1 MKKKLLSVLLC
12 GAMVAGCLTG
22 CGSKSEANTEAPTAD
37 EAAEE
42 AADTTDDA
50 AADTEE
56 EAPAADTASA
66 VDNLIAN
73 TSGTVTLRVWA
84 GEEDQEVTQTLI
96 DGFKEKYP
104 EVTFDITVGV
114 ESEST
119 AKDTILTDVEA
130 AADVFTIADDQVN
143 DLVNAGALQE
153 VSATYTFDVKNE
165 NSEGS
170 IAAASVGDKLY
181 AYPMTADN
189 GYFMFYDASVFS
201 EEDVASLDTMIE
213 KAKAANKKIGFQA
226 PSGWYL
232 ESFFGAAG
240 CTCVLNQETGVNEC
254 DWNSANGVAAAQA
267 LSDYFATGVFVNMQ
281 HAEMATGITDGSVC
295 AAVNGVWNAQTAADA
310 WGENYRAAKL
320 PTVKI
325 GGEDKQLRSVI
336 GCKLIGVNPHS
347 QFVGWAMLLAEHLTN
362 IESQVYRFEQRGFGP
377 SNIAAASTDEV
388 LANPAVAALA
398 AQSQFGNLQRVGA
411 NFWSPTETLGSVLAE
426 SPSADEIQGI
436 LDTAVEGITAPVEES
451 AE

>member
-12 GAMVAGCLTG
+12 GAMVAGCLAG
-22 CGSKSEANTEAPTAD
+22 CGSKSEADTTD
-37 EAAEE
+37 ETAEE

-50 AADTEE
+50 AADAEE
-56 EAPAADTASA
+56 EAPAADTGSA
-66 VDNLIAN
+66 VDTLIAN
-73 TSGTVTLRVWA
+73 TSGTVTLRVWS
-84 GEEDQEVTQTLI
+84 GEEDQEVTQTLV

-104 EVTFDITVGV
+104 EVDFDITVGV

-153 VSATYTFDVKNE
+153 VSSTYTYDVKNE

-267 LSDYFATGVFVNMQ
+267 LSDYFATGVFANMQ
-281 HAEMATGITDGSVC
+281 DAEMATGITDGSVC
-295 AAVNGVWNAQTAADA
+295 AAVNGVWNAQTAESA

-362 IESQVYRFEQRGFGP
+362 IESQVYRFQQRGYGP
-377 SNIAAASTDEV
+377 SNIAAAATDEV

>member
-1 MKKKLLSVLLC
+1 MKKKVLAVLLC
-12 GAMVAGCLTG
+12 GAMVAGCLSG
-22 CGSKSEANTEAPTAD
+22 CGSKSAETSNATEDTEA
-37 EAAEE
+37 
-42 AADTTDDA
+42 
-50 AADTEE
+50 TE
-56 EAPAADTASA
+56 PAADTANA
-66 VDNLIAN
+66 VDNLIAD

-84 GEEDQEVTQTLI
+84 GEEDQEVTQTLV
-96 DGFKEKYP
+96 DGFKEKYS
-104 EVTFDITVGV
+104 EVDFDITVGV

-153 VSATYTFDVKNE
+153 VSANYTYDVKNE
-165 NSEGS
+165 NPESV

-189 GYFMFYDASVFS
+189 GYFMFYDAAVFS

-213 KAKAANKKIGFQA
+213 KAKEAGKKIGFQA

-240 CTCVLNQETGVNEC
+240 CTCALNPETGVNEC
-254 DWNSANGVAAAQA
+254 DWNSEQGVAAAQA
-267 LSDYFATGVFVNMQ
+267 LSDYFATGVFANMQ
-281 HAEMATGITDGSVC
+281 DEEMATGITDGSVC
-295 AAVNGVWNAQTAADA
+295 AAVNGVWNAQTAENA
-310 WGENYRAAKL
+310 WGENYRACKL
-320 PTVKI
+320 PTAKI
-325 GGEDKQLRSVI
+325 GGQEVQLRSVI

-347 QFVGWAMLLAEHLTN
+347 QFLGWSMLLAEHLTN
-362 IESQVYRFEQRGFGP
+362 IESQVYRFQQRGYGP
-377 SNIAAASTDEV
+377 SNIAAAATDEV
-388 LANPAVAALA
+388 VADKAVAALA
-398 AQSQFGNLQRVGA
+398 AQSQYGNLQRVGQ
-411 NFWSPTETLGSVLAE
+411 NFWSPTETLGSVLAG
-426 SPSADEIQGI
+426 SPSSDELQGI

>member
-1 MKKKLLSVLLC
+1 MKKKVLAVLLC
-12 GAMVAGCLTG
+12 GAMVAGCLSG
-22 CGSKSEANTEAPTAD
+22 CGSKSAETSNATEDTEA
-37 EAAEE
+37 
-42 AADTTDDA
+42 
-50 AADTEE
+50 TE
-56 EAPAADTASA
+56 PAADTASA

-84 GEEDQEVTQTLI
+84 GEEDQEVTQTLV
-96 DGFKEKYP
+96 DGFKEKYS
-104 EVTFDITVGV
+104 EVDFDITVGV

-153 VSATYTFDVKNE
+153 VSANYTYDVKNE
-165 NSEGS
+165 NPESV

-189 GYFMFYDASVFS
+189 GYFMFYDAAVFS

-213 KAKAANKKIGFQA
+213 KAKEAGKKIGFQA

-240 CTCVLNQETGVNEC
+240 CTCALNPETGVNEC
-254 DWNSANGVAAAQA
+254 DWNSEQGVAAAQA
-267 LSDYFATGVFVNMQ
+267 LSDYFATGVFANMQ
-281 HAEMATGITDGSVC
+281 DEEMATGITDGSVC
-295 AAVNGVWNAQTAADA
+295 AAVNGVWNAQTAENA
-310 WGENYRAAKL
+310 WGENYRACKL
-320 PTVKI
+320 PTAKI
-325 GGEDKQLRSVI
+325 GGQEVQLRSVI

-347 QFVGWAMLLAEHLTN
+347 QFLGWSMLLAEHLTN
-362 IESQVYRFEQRGFGP
+362 IESQVYRFQQRGYGP
-377 SNIAAASTDEV
+377 SNIAAAATDEV
-388 LANPAVAALA
+388 VADKAVAALA
-398 AQSQFGNLQRVGA
+398 AQSQYGNLQRVGQ
-411 NFWSPTETLGSVLAE
+411 NFWSPTETLGSVLAG
-426 SPSADEIQGI
+426 SPSSDELQGI

>member
-1 MKKKLLSVLLC
+1 MKKKVLSVLLC
-12 GAMVAGCLTG
+12 GAMVAGCLSG
-22 CGSKSEANTEAPTAD
+22 CGSKSETPNDAP
-37 EAAEE
+37 AE
-42 AADTTDDA
+42 TTDDA
-50 AADTEE
+50 ADAAEPADDAADAETE
-56 EAPAADTASA
+56 PAADAASA
-66 VDNLIAN
+66 VDTLIAN

-84 GEEDQEVTQTLI
+84 GEEDQEVTQELI
-96 DGFKEKYP
+96 DGFTAKYP

-153 VSATYTFDVKNE
+153 VSATYTFDVKSE
-165 NSEGS
+165 NSEGA
-170 IAAASVGDKLY
+170 ITAASVGDKLY

-213 KAKAANKKIGFQA
+213 KAKEANRKIGFQA

-240 CTCVLNQETGVNEC
+240 CKCVLNPETGANEC
-254 DWNSANGVAAAQA
+254 DWNSAQGVAAAQA

-281 HAEMATGITDGSVC
+281 DAEMATGITDGSVC
-295 AAVNGVWNAQTAADA
+295 AAVNGVWNAQTAEDA
-310 WGENYRAAKL
+310 WGENYRACKL
-320 PTVKI
+320 PTAKI
-325 GGEDKQLRSVI
+325 GGQDVQLRSVI

-347 QFVGWAMLLAEHLTN
+347 QFVGWSMLLAEHLTN
-362 IESQVYRFEQRGFGP
+362 IESQVYRFQKRGYGP

-388 LANPAVAALA
+388 LANKAVAALA
-398 AQSQFGNLQRVGA
+398 AQSAFGNLQRVGA

-426 SPSADEIQGI
+426 SPSSDELQGI

>member
-1 MKKKLLSVLLC
+1 MKKKVLAVLLC
-12 GAMVAGCLTG
+12 GAMVAGCLSG
-22 CGSKSEANTEAPTAD
+22 CGSKSAETSNATEDTEA
-37 EAAEE
+37 
-42 AADTTDDA
+42 
-50 AADTEE
+50 TE
-56 EAPAADTASA
+56 PAADTASA
-66 VDNLIAN
+66 VDNLIAD

-84 GEEDQEVTQTLI
+84 GEEDQEVTQTLV
-96 DGFKEKYP
+96 DGFKEKYS
-104 EVTFDITVGV
+104 EVDFDITVGV

-153 VSATYTFDVKNE
+153 VSANYTYDVKNE
-165 NSEGS
+165 NPESV

-189 GYFMFYDASVFS
+189 GYFMFYDAAVFS

-213 KAKAANKKIGFQA
+213 KAKEAGKKIGFQA

-240 CTCVLNQETGVNEC
+240 CTCALNPETGVNEC
-254 DWNSANGVAAAQA
+254 DWNSEQGVAAAQA
-267 LSDYFATGVFVNMQ
+267 LSDYFATGVFANMQ
-281 HAEMATGITDGSVC
+281 DEEMATGITDGSVC
-295 AAVNGVWNAQTAADA
+295 AAVNGVWNAQTAENA
-310 WGENYRAAKL
+310 WGENYRACKL
-320 PTVKI
+320 PTAKI
-325 GGEDKQLRSVI
+325 GGQEVQLRSVI

-347 QFVGWAMLLAEHLTN
+347 QFLGWSMLLAEHLTN
-362 IESQVYRFEQRGFGP
+362 IESQVYRFQQRGYGP
-377 SNIAAASTDEV
+377 SNIAAAATDEV
-388 LANPAVAALA
+388 VADKAVAALA
-398 AQSQFGNLQRVGA
+398 AQSQYGNLQRVGQ
-411 NFWSPTETLGSVLAE
+411 NFWSPTETLGSVLAG
-426 SPSADEIQGI
+426 SPSSDELQGI

>member
-1 MKKKLLSVLLC
+1 MKKKVLAVLLC
-12 GAMVAGCLTG
+12 GAMVAGCLSG
-22 CGSKSEANTEAPTAD
+22 CGSKSAETSNATEDTEA
-37 EAAEE
+37 
-42 AADTTDDA
+42 
-50 AADTEE
+50 TE
-56 EAPAADTASA
+56 PAADTANA
-66 VDNLIAN
+66 VDNLIAD

-84 GEEDQEVTQTLI
+84 GEEDQEVTQTLV
-96 DGFKEKYP
+96 DGFKEKYS
-104 EVTFDITVGV
+104 EVDFDITVGV

-153 VSATYTFDVKNE
+153 VSANYTYDVKNE
-165 NSEGS
+165 NPESV

-189 GYFMFYDASVFS
+189 GYFMFYDAAVFS

-213 KAKAANKKIGFQA
+213 KAKEAGKKIGFQA

-240 CTCVLNQETGVNEC
+240 CTCALNPETGVNEC
-254 DWNSANGVAAAQA
+254 DWNSEQGVAAAQA
-267 LSDYFATGVFVNMQ
+267 LSDYFATGVFANMQ
-281 HAEMATGITDGSVC
+281 DEEMATGITDGSVC
-295 AAVNGVWNAQTAADA
+295 AAVNGVWNAQTAENA
-310 WGENYRAAKL
+310 WGENYRACKL
-320 PTVKI
+320 PTAKI
-325 GGEDKQLRSVI
+325 GGQEVQLRSVI

-347 QFVGWAMLLAEHLTN
+347 QFLGWSMLLAEHLTN
-362 IESQVYRFEQRGFGP
+362 IESQVYRFQQRGYGP
-377 SNIAAASTDEV
+377 SNISAAATDEV
-388 LANPAVAALA
+388 VADKAVAALA
-398 AQSQFGNLQRVGA
+398 AQSQYGNLQRVGQ
-411 NFWSPTETLGSVLAE
+411 NVWGPTETLGSVLAG
-426 SPSADEIQGI
+426 SPSSDELQGI